1 MQSGRQKIRVT
12 IVKEPIKNEE
22 DASLEDVP
30 LENGPVE
37 SNTTAK

>member
-1 MQSGRQKIRVT
+1 MQSGRQKVRVT

-30 LENGPVE
+30 IENGPGDAD
-37 SNTTAK
+37 TAAK